1 MGKPKWSL
9 EARMVWW
16 ISLLLILVISLLG
29 GTYYFLMVDY
39 IQEQV
44 GKRALGI
51 ALTVAEMP
59 EIRRAFDDEVP
70 SQSIQP
76 LVEKIRKQTKAE
88 FIVVGNK
95 KGIRYSHPV
104 QERIGQNMI
113 GGDNE
118 RALSRGES
126 YVSKAI
132 GSLGPSLRG
141 KAPIRDDRG
150 RVIGIVSVG
159 ILLSDIDQMSHTY
172 FARIATVIILV
183 FAIAMIGAM
192 YLAKRLKRSI
202 FGLEPEKISELFQQR
217 DTVIESV
224 REGIIMID
232 GDGNL
237 TLFNQAA
244 LDMLGFVDSK
254 PAIGSPIQTI
264 LPNTRLLE
272 VLHTGEAELD
282 REMVINGR
290 EIVVNRLPIRSNGQV
305 VGVVAS
311 FRLKSEL
318 DELNENL
325 SQVKRYVEAL
335 RAQTHEYQNTLYT
348 ISGLIQLKSY
358 QEAIELIHHES
369 EVHHDHVLW
378 VLEKI
383 ADPWLGAILIGFY
396 NRARELKIDLIIER
410 ESSMGRIPPSISP
423 SSLVSILGNL
433 ITNAFEA
440 VQSLAE
446 GERKVKLFI
455 TDIGDS
461 IWIEVEDSGAGI
473 REEHLARIFDQGFST
488 KPSADGMRRGFGLAK
503 VKQLADELGGAITIE
518 QGDWGGA
525 VFAVALPKQER
536 ERI

>member
-1 MGKPKWSL
+1 MGKQKWSL

-29 GTYYFLMVDY
+29 GTYYVLMVDY

-76 LVEKIRKQTKAE
+76 LVEKIRKQTEAE

-141 KAPIRDDRG
+141 KAPIRDNRG

-159 ILLSDIDQMSHTY
+159 ILLSDIDKMSHTY

-183 FAIAMIGAM
+183 FAIAVIGAA

-244 LDMLGFVDSK
+244 VGMLGFVDSK

-290 EIVVNRLPIRSNGQV
+290 EIVVNRLPIRNNGQV

-369 EVHHDHVLW
+369 EVHQDHVLW

-410 ESSMGRIPPSISP
+410 ESSMGRISPSISP

-473 REEHLARIFDQGFST
+473 REEHLARIFDRGFST

>member
-1 MGKPKWSL
+1 MLKKKWSL

-16 ISLLLILVISLLG
+16 MSVLLILVIGLLG
-29 GTYYFLMVDY
+29 GTYYVLMVDH
-39 IQEQV
+39 IEEQV
-44 GKRALGI
+44 GKRALVI
-51 ALTVAEMP
+51 AQTVAEMP
-59 EIRRAFDDEVP
+59 EIKRAFDDKEP
-70 SQSIQP
+70 SQTIQP

-95 KGIRYSHPV
+95 KGIRYSHPIP
-104 QERIGQNMI
+104 ERIGKNMV
-113 GGDNE
+113 GGDNG
-118 RALSRGES
+118 RALLRGES

-141 KAPIRDDRG
+141 KVPIRDDQG

-159 ILLSDIDQMSHTY
+159 ILLSDIDEMSRTY
-172 FARIATVIILV
+172 FARMATVIILV
-183 FAIAMIGAM
+183 FSVAVMGAT
-192 YLAKRLKRSI
+192 YLAKGLKKSI
-202 FGLEPEKISELFQQR
+202 FGLEPEEISVLFQQR

-244 LDMLGFVDSK
+244 VGILGLVDSK
-254 PAIGSPIQTI
+254 QAIGSPIRTV

-272 VLHTGEAELD
+272 VLQSGEAELD
-282 REMVINGR
+282 REMNINGK
-290 EIVVNRLPIRSNGQV
+290 EIVVNRLPIRSSDQV
-305 VGVVAS
+305 VGAVAS
-311 FRLKSEL
+311 FRLKSEM
-318 DELNENL
+318 DQLNEKL

-358 QEAIELIHHES
+358 QEAIELIHRES
-369 EVHHDHVLW
+369 EIHQDHVSW
-378 VLEKI
+378 VMEKI

-396 NRARELKIDLIIER
+396 NRARELKIDFIIER
-410 ESSMGRIPPSISP
+410 ESGLGKIPQSISHP
-423 SSLVSILGNL
+423 SLVSILGNL

-440 VQSLAE
+440 VQNLEE

-455 TDIGDS
+455 TDIGET

-473 REEHLARIFDQGFST
+473 QEEHLSHIFDQGFST
-488 KPSADGMRRGFGLAK
+488 KSSTDGVQRGFGLAK
-503 VKQLADELGGAITIE
+503 VKQLSAELGGAVTIE
-518 QGDWGGA
+518 QGEWGGA

-536 ERI
+536 KMI